1 MEIKQNRIAA
11 TPRSKYHKYLF
22 GGSSGSSS
30 GGSISIDTN
39 NFVKKTGEATQ
50 TIEGDIIVNGNII
63 STGEVSAYGAG
74 SGTGPSPA
82 TTLWQLEDV
91 SDSVF
96 NAGNGDTLIKENG
109 EWVSKKYDFYHR
121 GITDTYGNI
130 IESPEEYK
138 LRVPKEYRYIGLEV
152 VLRTNPDDTTYTK
165 YTFKNGIED
174 YDLEPVD
181 YFIGIESYIE
191 DSFLSTATD
200 KALSAN
206 KGRELYNLVI
216 NINGGTY

>member
-39 NFVKKTGEATQ
+39 NFVKKTGETSQ

-82 TTLWQLEDV
+82 TTL
-91 SDSVF
+91 
-96 NAGNGDTLIKENG
+96 
-109 EWVSKKYDFYHR
+109 
-121 GITDTYGNI
+121 
-130 IESPEEYK
+130 
-138 LRVPKEYRYIGLEV
+138 
-152 VLRTNPDDTTYTK
+152 
-165 YTFKNGIED
+165 
-174 YDLEPVD
+174 
-181 YFIGIESYIE
+181 
-191 DSFLSTATD
+191 
-200 KALSAN
+200 
-206 KGRELYNLVI
+206 
-216 NINGGTY
+216 